1 LQNLGERI
9 RSELAPLVGIEECR
23 HAKARCG
30 LFQGF
35 LAEYLVHTVR
45 NLPGQHLAAIEIH
58 YGDEVN
64 IAKPWKLY
72 VRQVRD
78 PYLVGI
84 SYNDILQED
93 KGLMALM
100 IHVLSRFRAVIEHA
114 SVNIQK
120 LTLASH

>member
-58 YGDEVN
+58 YCSKVH
-64 IAKPWKLY
+64 IAEPWKLD
-72 VRQVRD
+72 VGQVRD
-78 PYLVGI
+78 PHRVGI

-100 IHVLSRFRAVIEHA
+100 IHVLSRFRTVIEHA
-114 SVNIQK
+114 PVYVQK